1 MVMSLD
7 AQSAARHCLLFA
19 GISVSER
26 SDEVAPEVGRE
37 PFPFGIGSTQ
47 VQLLDYQRQ
56 LVSCDIGLRL
66 KTSAHTRLKWNL
78 GVRHLG
84 NSLVACSIDHV
95 LDLTSD
101 DKNEQG

>member
-1 MVMSLD
+1 MVSRDWAEQHIHECIVGSPCGFCPALNLGLRAISLISARLD
-7 AQSAARHCLLFA
+7 FPLTISLLAAARHCLLFA

-56 LVSCDIGLRL
+56 LVS
-66 KTSAHTRLKWNL
+66 
-78 GVRHLG
+78 
-84 NSLVACSIDHV
+84 
-95 LDLTSD
+95 
-101 DKNEQG
+101 